1 MRYRK
6 ADIILILIYDMSAQQ
21 LPSEIFKH
29 WIYSHQDKD
38 PRPSVSVF
46 RPSDYRF
53 PPSRGRRGFE
63 IRRNGE
69 FILYEIGSDDRPVKK
84 VGEFKVEGPNKIKVF
99 FEDKKESAFTL
110 GIVSFEDNN
119 NLLRVERL

>member
-1 MRYRK
+1 
-6 ADIILILIYDMSAQQ
+6 MSVEQ
-21 LPSEIFKH
+21 LPNEIFKH
-29 WIYSHQDKD
+29 WIYSNQDKD
-38 PRPSVSVF
+38 HRPSVSVF
-46 RPSDYRF
+46 RPSDYNF

-84 VGEFKVEGPNKIKVF
+84 VGEFKVEGPNKIKIY
-99 FEDKKESAFTL
+99 FEGKQESAFSL
-110 GIVSFEDNN
+110 GIVSIEDNN

>member
-1 MRYRK
+1 
-6 ADIILILIYDMSAQQ
+6 MSVEQ
-21 LPSEIFKH
+21 LPDEIFKH

-38 PRPSVSVF
+38 HRPSVSVF
-46 RPSDYRF
+46 RPSDYNF

-63 IRRNGE
+63 IRRNGQ
-69 FILYEIGSDDRPVKK
+69 FILYEIGPDDRPVKK
-84 VGEFKVEGPNKIKVF
+84 VGEFKVEGSNKINIY
-99 FEDKKESAFTL
+99 FEGKKESAFSL